1 MQALW
6 LHNIVTTGSKFVSKL
21 IEGGQEQVE
30 PHQMTMPELI
40 EQARREWQ
48 DAQEYYNNFTDND
61 LIDHAAFRIQAAEKR
76 YVYLMKKAREEGI
89 VYSRYTM

>member
-1 MQALW
+1 MQSLW
-6 LHNIVTTGSKFVSKL
+6 LDNIVTASSKL
-21 IEGGQEQVE
+21 VNNLLENSQGRAE

-48 DAQEYYNNFTDND
+48 DAQDYYNTVSDND

-76 YVYLMKKAREEGI
+76 YVYLMKRARHEGI
-89 VYSRYTM
+89 INSRYTM

>member
-1 MQALW
+1 MQSLW
-6 LHNIVTTGSKFVSKL
+6 LNNIVATSGKFVSRL
-21 IEGGQEQVE
+21 IEDSQERAE

-48 DAQEYYNNFTDND
+48 DAQDYYNTVTDND

-76 YVYLMKKAREEGI
+76 YVYLMKKARQEGLN
-89 VYSRYTM
+89 YSRYTM

>member
-1 MQALW
+1 MQSLW
-6 LHNIVTTGSKFVSKL
+6 FNNIITAGGKL
-21 IEGGQEQVE
+21 VNNLVEGGQERTQ

-48 DAQEYYNNFTDND
+48 DAQEYYNIVSDID

-76 YVYLMKKAREEGI
+76 YMYLMKKAREEGVI
-89 VYSRYTM
+89 QGIQYK